1 MQHCACEQG
10 SQVEEGLDFLGGGVW
25 PPIMVPGTIPLNP
38 VTVCSAIIRDDVE
51 EGSPVTVR
59 EAAIALVAVTWWT
72 VVRMRTAL
80 GMLVLW
86 WAAVGLGLVE
96 GSRGL
101 LLIPKPLA
109 WGLVGASGAVWLWG
123 SMAVWRAHISRQH
136 PITDH
141 D

>member
-1 MQHCACEQG
+1 M
-10 SQVEEGLDFLGGGVW
+10 
-25 PPIMVPGTIPLNP
+25 
-38 VTVCSAIIRDDVE
+38 
-51 EGSPVTVR
+51 TVR
-59 EAAIALVAVTWWT
+59 EAAIVLAAVTWWT

-80 GMLVLW
+80 GMLVVW

-123 SMAVWRAHISRQH
+123 AMAVRRAHYSRKQL
-136 PITDH
+136 ITDH
-141 D
+141 H